1 MMKNCVR
8 RTSVGAAAV
17 LLLAITAKSQTSGTW
32 QTPVV
37 FAAEDATRERA
48 VLDQYCVG
56 CHNQRLMSGG
66 LRLDDLNIAEIGKQA
81 EVGEKI
87 VRKLR
92 AGVMPPPDVK
102 RPDKATYE
110 FLAGSLETRLDLA
123 ARTNPTYTPP
133 GPHRL
138 NRREYANAIY
148 DLLNMEVD
156 PGSFL
161 PVDDTSDGFDNI
173 ASALNTSPA
182 LVESYVSAA
191 AKISRLALGHE
202 TSPSQKVYVAPSDLS
217 QTHQMEGMQFGT
229 RGGLLARH
237 YFPVDGI
244 YAFNWTPVRSNAG
257 GLHGTADG
265 ERLELT
271 VDGERIKV
279 WNVAT
284 EAPRNGSDIRF
295 EYRVPIRAG
304 FRTVELSF
312 IARDLIPNDDFNRYF
327 DRAFHLPGNVGGF
340 SFAPHVNAL
349 SITGPFDGRRPD
361 RTVTRDLILVC
372 RPAKASEE
380 PACARRILTAL
391 ATKAFRKPAPA
402 ASMQA
407 VMAEYQAARQDGG
420 DFEVGIQRGLQMVL
434 ADPEFIYRTEAPA
447 NQVRPK
453 ATATGAAAT
462 QSYALTDLELASRLS
477 FFLWSSIPDDE
488 LRTLASQGK
497 LRQPG
502 MLEKQVKRMLADARS
517 GEFVRNFAGQWL
529 QLRNLQSV
537 VRVDEQFPNFD
548 DNLRRAFRTETEMF
562 FESIVREDRNV
573 VDLLD
578 ADYTF
583 VDERLAKYY
592 GIPGVYGSRFR
603 RVQLGP
609 ELDYRRGLLGKG
621 STMAVTA
628 NADRTSPVRRGK
640 WVLINMLGVIPP
652 DPPPGVPAF
661 KENTGRGPAPSTMRD
676 RMEQHR
682 VSPTCASCHK
692 MMDPIGFALE
702 SFDAAGAH
710 RSTEAGQKLDLTGSL
725 VDGTK
730 FDGPAQLR
738 MALLGYSPRF
748 VETMTERLMTYA
760 LGRGVKYYDMPAV
773 RKVTAD
779 ASAKGNRFSA
789 IVLGIVESP
798 VFQRN
803 QVIPSTPDV
812 NRTALN
818 RQ

>member
-1 MMKNCVR
+1 MMNKR
-8 RTSVGAAAV
+8 AWRMSVGAVAV
-17 LLLAITAKSQTSGTW
+17 WLLAMVVRTQSGVPW
-32 QTPVV
+32 QEPTV

-48 VLDQYCVG
+48 VLDEYCVG
-56 CHNQRLMSGG
+56 CHNQKLTSGG
-66 LRLDDLNIAEIGKQA
+66 LRLDNLDVAQIGANAEI
-81 EVGEKI
+81 GEKI

-102 RPDKATYE
+102 RPDKATYD
-110 FLAGSLETRLDLA
+110 FLAGSLEKRLDLA
-123 ARTNPTYTPP
+123 AAANPTYTPP

-148 DLLNMEVD
+148 DLLGMDVD

-161 PVDDTSDGFDNI
+161 PVDDTADGFDNI

-202 TSPSQKVYVAPSDLS
+202 TSPSQKVYVVPSDLS
-217 QTHQMEGMQFGT
+217 QTHQMEGMSFGT
-229 RGGLLARH
+229 RGGLAVRH
-237 YFPVDGI
+237 FFPVDGI

-257 GLHGTADG
+257 GLHGDANG
-265 ERLELT
+265 EQLELT
-271 VDGERIKV
+271 VDGERIKI

-284 EAPRNGSDIRF
+284 EAPRNSIDTRF

-304 FRTVELSF
+304 YRTIELAF
-312 IARDLIPNDDFNRYF
+312 IAKDLIPNDDFNNYF

-349 SITGPFDGRRPD
+349 IVAGPYDGRRPD
-361 RTVTRDLILVC
+361 SLPTRDAILTC
-372 RPAKASEE
+372 RPAKVSEE
-380 PACARRILTAL
+380 AACARRILTSL

-402 ASMQA
+402 SSMQT
-407 VMAEYQAARQDGG
+407 VLAEYQASRQQGG
-420 DFEVGIQRGLQMVL
+420 DFEAGIERGLQMIL
-434 ADPEFIYRTEAPA
+434 ADPDFIYRTEVGPTSTRSK
-447 NQVRPK
+447 NS
-453 ATATGAAAT
+453 
-462 QSYALTDLELASRLS
+462 SYELNDLELASRLS
-477 FFLWSSIPDDE
+477 FFLWSSIPDEE
-488 LRTLASQGK
+488 LRTVASQKK
-497 LRQPG
+497 LRSPG
-502 MLEKQVKRMLADARS
+502 MLEKQVKRMLADPKS

-548 DNLRRAFRTETEMF
+548 DNLRKAFRTETEMF
-562 FESIVREDRNV
+562 FDSIVREDRNV
-573 VDLLD
+573 VDLLT

-603 RVQLGP
+603 KVQLGP

-621 STMAVTA
+621 SMLAVTA

-652 DPPPGVPAF
+652 DPPPGVPQF
-661 KENTGRGPAPSTMRD
+661 KENTGKGPAVSTMRD

-682 VSPTCASCHK
+682 VSPTCATCHK
-692 MMDPIGFALE
+692 MMDPVGFALE
-702 SFDAAGAH
+702 AFDAAGAY
-710 RSTEAGQKLDLTGSL
+710 RTTEAGQKLNLTGTL

-730 FDGPAQLR
+730 FDGPSQLR
-738 MALLGYSPRF
+738 EALVTYSPRF
-748 VETMTERLMTYA
+748 VETLTERLMTYA
-760 LGRGVKYYDMPAV
+760 LGRGVRYYDMPSV
-773 RKVTAD
+773 RKISTD
-779 ASAKGNRFSA
+779 AAANSNKFSA
-789 IVLGIVESP
+789 LILGIVESP

-803 QVIPSTPDV
+803 QVITSTPEV

>member
-1 MMKNCVR
+1 MMNTRVR
-8 RTSVGAAAV
+8 RITVGAAAV
-17 LLLAITAKSQTSGTW
+17 LLLTMTARSQSGGSW
-32 QTPVV
+32 QAPTV

-56 CHNQRLMSGG
+56 CHNQKLLSGG
-66 LRLDDLNIAEIGKQA
+66 LRLDDLDIAHIGDHAEI
-81 EVGEKI
+81 GEKI

-110 FLAGSLETRLDLA
+110 FLAGSLEKRLDVA
-123 ARTNPTYTPP
+123 AAANPTYTPP

-138 NRREYANAIY
+138 NRREYANSIY
-148 DLLNMEVD
+148 DLLGMEVD

-161 PVDDTSDGFDNI
+161 PVDDTADGFDNI
-173 ASALNTSPA
+173 ANALQTSPA

-217 QTHQMEGMQFGT
+217 QTHHMEGMEFGT
-229 RGGLLARH
+229 RGGLLVHH

-257 GLHGTADG
+257 GLHGDG
-265 ERLELT
+265 NGEQLELT
-271 VDGERIKV
+271 VDGERIKI

-284 EAPRNGSDIRF
+284 EAPRNSVDTRF

-304 FRTVELSF
+304 YRTVELSF
-312 IARDLIPNDDFNRYF
+312 IAKDLIPNDDFNNYF

-349 SITGPFDGRRPD
+349 IIAGPYDGRRPES
-361 RTVTRDLILVC
+361 TPTRDQILVC
-372 RPAKASEE
+372 RPVKAAEE
-380 PACARRILTAL
+380 AACAKRILSNL
-391 ATKAFRKPAPA
+391 ATKAFRRPATT
-402 ASMQA
+402 ASLSA
-407 VMAEYQAARQDGG
+407 VLGEYQAARQQGG
-420 DFEVGIQRGLQMVL
+420 DFEVGIERGLQMIL
-434 ADPEFIYRTEAPA
+434 SDPDFIYRTEVGPA
-447 NQVRPK
+447 SAK
-453 ATATGAAAT
+453 AKDT
-462 QSYALTDLELASRLS
+462 SYALSDVELASRLS

-488 LRTLASQGK
+488 LLDVAAAGK
-497 LRQPG
+497 LHDPAT
-502 MLEKQVKRMLADARS
+502 LEKQVRRMLADSRS
-517 GEFVRNFAGQWL
+517 KALVETFASQWL
-529 QLRNLQSV
+529 QLRKMRTVAPVPEWNI
-537 VRVDEQFPNFD
+537 DFD
-548 DNLRRAFRTETEMF
+548 DNLRKAFRTETELF
-562 FESIVREDRNV
+562 FDSIVREDRNV
-573 VDLLD
+573 VDLLT

-603 RVQLGP
+603 KVQLGP
-609 ELDYRRGLLGKG
+609 ELDYRRGLLGKA
-621 STMAVTA
+621 STLAVTA

-652 DPPPGVPAF
+652 DPPPGVPQF
-661 KENTGRGPAPSTMRD
+661 KENTGRGPAVLTMRE

-682 VSPTCASCHK
+682 VSPTCATCHK
-692 MMDPIGFALE
+692 MMDPVGFALE
-702 SFDAAGAH
+702 AFDAAGAY
-710 RSTEAGQKLDLTGSL
+710 RNTEAGRKLDLTGTL

-738 MALLGYSPRF
+738 QALLSYSPRF
-748 VETMTERLMTYA
+748 VETLTERLMTYA
-760 LGRGVKYYDMPAV
+760 LGRGVRYYDMPTV

-779 ASAKGNRFSA
+779 AAPGGNKFSA
-789 IVLGIVESP
+789 LVLGIVESP

-803 QVIPSTPDV
+803 QVITSTPEV
-812 NRTALN
+812 NKTALN
-818 RQ
+818 R

>member
-1 MMKNCVR
+1 MMNKRVR
-8 RTSVGAAAV
+8 RMTVGAAAV
-17 LLLAITAKSQTSGTW
+17 LLLTVTARSQSGGSW
-32 QTPVV
+32 QAPTV

-56 CHNQRLMSGG
+56 CHNSKLLSGG
-66 LRLDDLNIAEIGKQA
+66 LRLDDLDIANIGDHA

-110 FLAGSLETRLDLA
+110 FLAGSLEKRLDVA
-123 ARTNPTYTPP
+123 AAANPTYTPP

-148 DLLNMEVD
+148 DLLEMEVD
-156 PGSFL
+156 PGGFL

-202 TSPSQKVYVAPSDLS
+202 NSPSQKVYVAPSDLS
-217 QTHQMEGMQFGT
+217 QTHHMEGMEFGT
-229 RGGLLARH
+229 RGGLLVHH

-257 GLHGTADG
+257 GLHGDG
-265 ERLELT
+265 NGEQLELT
-271 VDGERIKV
+271 VDGERIRI

-284 EAPRNGSDIRF
+284 EAPRNSVDTRF

-304 FRTVELSF
+304 YRTVELSF
-312 IARDLIPNDDFNRYF
+312 IAKDLIPNDDFNNYF

-349 SITGPFDGRRPD
+349 IIAGPYDGRRPEH
-361 RTVTRDLILVC
+361 TPTRDLILVC
-372 RPAKASEE
+372 RPVKATEE
-380 PACARRILTAL
+380 AACAKRILTGL

-402 ASMQA
+402 ASLQA
-407 VMAEYQAARQDGG
+407 VLGEYQAARQQGG
-420 DFEVGIQRGLQMVL
+420 DFEVGIERGLQMIL
-434 ADPEFIYRTEAPA
+434 SDPEFIYRTEVAPA
-447 NQVRPK
+447 STRDK
-453 ATATGAAAT
+453 SS
-462 QSYALTDLELASRLS
+462 SYALSDVELASRLS
-477 FFLWSSIPDDE
+477 FFLWSSIPDE
-488 LRTLASQGK
+488 QLRTVASQGK
-497 LRQPG
+497 LRSPG
-502 MLEKQVKRMLADARS
+502 MLEKQVKRMLADPRS
-517 GEFVRNFAGQWL
+517 EEFVRNFAGQWL

-537 VRVDEQFPNFD
+537 VRVDELFPNFD
-548 DNLRRAFRTETEMF
+548 DNLRKAFRTETEMF
-562 FESIVREDRNV
+562 FDSIVREDRNV
-573 VDLLD
+573 VDLLT

-609 ELDYRRGLLGKG
+609 ELDYRRGLLGKA
-621 STMAVTA
+621 STLAVTA

-652 DPPPGVPAF
+652 DPPPGVPQF
-661 KENTGRGPAPSTMRD
+661 KENTGRGPAVLTMRE

-682 VSPTCASCHK
+682 VSPTCATCHK
-692 MMDPIGFALE
+692 MMDPVGFALE
-702 SFDAAGAH
+702 AFDAAGAY
-710 RSTEAGQKLDLTGSL
+710 RTTDAGRTLDLTGTL

-738 MALLGYSPRF
+738 QALLTYSPRF
-748 VETMTERLMTYA
+748 VETLTERLMTYA
-760 LGRGVKYYDMPAV
+760 LGRGVKYYDMPTV
-773 RKVTAD
+773 RKITAT
-779 ASAKGNRFSA
+779 AAPGGNKFSA
-789 IVLGIVESP
+789 LVLGIVESP

-803 QVIPSTPDV
+803 QVIPSTPEV
-812 NRTALN
+812 NRTTLN
-818 RQ
+818 RP

>member
-1 MMKNCVR
+1 MMKKRVR
-8 RTSVGAAAV
+8 QVTVGAAAV
-17 LLLAITAKSQTSGTW
+17 LLLTIGAKTHTRVSW

-48 VLDQYCVG
+48 VLDEYCVG
-56 CHNQRLMSGG
+56 CHNQRLTSGG
-66 LRLDDLNIAEIGKQA
+66 LRLDNLDIADIGSHA

-110 FLAGSLETRLDLA
+110 FLAGSLEKRLDVAAA
-123 ARTNPTYTPP
+123 ARPVYTPP

-148 DLLNMEVD
+148 DLLDMEVD

-191 AKISRLALGHE
+191 AKISRLAMGHE
-202 TSPSQKVYVAPSDLS
+202 TAASQKMYVAPSDLS
-217 QTHQMEGMQFGT
+217 QTHQMEGMQFGS
-229 RGGLLARH
+229 RGGLLVHH

-271 VDGERIKV
+271 VDGERIKI

-284 EAPRNGSDIRF
+284 EAPRNASDTRF

-304 FRTVELSF
+304 YRTVELSF
-312 IARDLIPNDDFNRYF
+312 IGRDLIPSDDFNSYF

-340 SFAPHVNAL
+340 TFVPHVNAL

-361 RTVTRDLILVC
+361 HTATRDLILVC
-372 RPAKASEE
+372 RPAKVSEE
-380 PACARRILTAL
+380 AACARRILSGL

-402 ASMQA
+402 ASLQA
-407 VMAEYQAARQDGG
+407 VMAEYQTARQEGG
-420 DFEVGIQRGLQMVL
+420 DFEVGIQRGLQMIL
-434 ADPEFIYRTEAPA
+434 SDPEFIYRTEAPA
-447 NQVRPK
+447 AVRVK
-453 ATATGAAAT
+453 ADASSGKT
-462 QSYALTDLELASRLS
+462 QSYALSDLELASRLS
-477 FFLWSSIPDDE
+477 FFLWSSIPDEE
-488 LRTLASQGK
+488 LRTMASQGR

-502 MLEKQVKRMLADARS
+502 MLEKQVKRMLADPRS
-517 GEFVRNFAGQWL
+517 GEFVSNFAGQWL

-537 VRVDEQFPNFD
+537 VRVDELYPNFD

-562 FESIVREDRNV
+562 FASVVQEDRNV

-578 ADYTF
+578 ADYTY

-702 SFDAAGAH
+702 SFDAAGGY
-710 RSTEAGQKLDLTGSL
+710 RTTEAGRKLDLTGSL

-738 MALLGYSPRF
+738 QALLGYSPRF
-748 VETMTERLMTYA
+748 VETLTERLMTYA
-760 LGRGVKYYDMPAV
+760 LGRGVKYYDMPTV
-773 RKVTAD
+773 RKITAD
-779 ASAKGNRFSA
+779 AAAKGNRFSA

-803 QVIPSTPDV
+803 DLASPAPAT